1 MIAVLDDIS
10 QKGRSRIDTVDDDIA
25 MAIIEKVPKGSSPRR
40 NHIR

>member
-10 QKGRSRIDTVDDDIA
+10 EQGRRRIDTVDDNIDV
-25 MAIIEKVPKGSSPRR
+25 AIIEKVPKGSSTRR